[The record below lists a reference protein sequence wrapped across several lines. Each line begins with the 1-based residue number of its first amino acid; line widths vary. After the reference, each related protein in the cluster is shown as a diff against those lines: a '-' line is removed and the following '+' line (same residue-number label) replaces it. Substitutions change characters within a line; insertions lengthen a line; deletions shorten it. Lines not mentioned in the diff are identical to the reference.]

1 MISRKNGTVVDAQVS
16 SRHSRLSLSDVEPL
30 EATCRGSEMRLYS
43 EKKERKAR
51 RRVSRLGWYSISV
64 TAKAVFFIRKNRL
77 PSLVSGAILIQ

>member
-30 EATCRGSEMRLYS
+30 EATCRVQKCDCIRER
-43 EKKERKAR
+43 KKRKAR